1 MSGASSAA
9 QRRRSQRLL
18 VMGAVVAVVLALL
31 VAVGIYL
38 LLRDGGSHGAAAPST
53 PAGTTGT
60 HPSADIS
67 WAKVAGVELPISRT
81 AGPHTMTAATASGFS
96 DSELGAALAAVHV
109 LIRSSAA
116 AGPNIYGPTITRQ
129 VIGANTGAMKLL
141 ADQQYQ
147 QLRQQAGVPDGAP
160 VVGDAVV
167 RGYRSGAFSAGKA
180 ATVQVYL
187 ASAQLAAQSQ
197 LLQFDIQLL
206 RADGDWRVVA
216 PPGGDWGSAS
226 TTLASAPGG
235 MLGYDESR

>member
-1 MSGASSAA
+1 MNGESPAE
-9 QRRRSQRLL
+9 QRRRSRRLL
-18 VMGAVVAVVLALL
+18 ATGAAASVVFAVL
-31 VAVGIYL
+31 VAAGIYL
-38 LLRDGGSHGAAAPST
+38 LLRGGGT
-53 PAGTTGT
+53 PAEAPPSASAPATPSK
-60 HPSADIS
+60 PSADIS
-67 WAKVAGVELPISRT
+67 WVEVAGVDLPVSRMN
-81 AGPHTMTAATASGFS
+81 GPHAVTPATASGFS
-96 DSELGAALAAVHV
+96 NSELGAALAAVHV

-116 AGPNIYGPTITRQ
+116 AGPNIYGPTIARQ
-129 VIGANTGAMKLL
+129 VVGTNVKAMKLL

-147 QLRQQAGVPDGAP
+147 QLRQQAGVADGAP

-167 RGYRSGAFSAGKA
+167 RGYRIGSFSSDQA

-216 PPGGDWGSAS
+216 PPGGDWGSVS